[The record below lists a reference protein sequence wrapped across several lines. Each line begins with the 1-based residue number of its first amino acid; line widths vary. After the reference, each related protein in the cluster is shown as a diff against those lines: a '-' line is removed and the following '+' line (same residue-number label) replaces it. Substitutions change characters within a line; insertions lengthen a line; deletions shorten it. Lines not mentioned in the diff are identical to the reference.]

1 MRRLMRF
8 MGLAGWF
15 MFPIV
20 IERAGGGRRR
30 GRLTWG
36 YGNFAFGAT
45 GRAAV
50 LIVSDV
56 HAAFGALAETARRG
70 EPLLVLGDLLNFV
83 DYRTG
88 EGIAADVYGP
98 GHARSFIKNR
108 TVGDWD
114 ANRRLWRSANRG
126 REREM
131 ADRVR
136 AAVTDQYRRARRA
149 LAGSGAYVIF
159 GNVDWPE
166 EMRSIL
172 GEEVRWADGTV
183 AEIEGRKVGFAGG
196 GVPTPA
202 RARGEVAVE
211 EMAEKLDRLGRVDI
225 LCTHV
230 APSVAPLHRDVITG
244 TLERS
249 SAAVLDYLLTHRPAF
264 HFFGDIHQPQAV
276 AWRVGDTLC
285 RNVGY
290 FRATRRPVRH

>member
-1 MRRLMRF
+1 M
-8 MGLAGWF
+8 
-15 MFPIV
+15 
-20 IERAGGGRRR
+20 GRRCGEGGALSGR
-30 GRLTWG
+30 GRLPWG
-36 YGNFAFGAT
+36 YEHFPDD
-45 GRAAV
+45 GRFAV

-56 HAAFGALAETARRG
+56 HAAFSALAEAARRD

-98 GHARSFIKNR
+98 DHARSFIKNR
-108 TVGDWD
+108 TNGDWES
-114 ANRRLWRSANRG
+114 NRRLWRAANRG
-126 REREM
+126 REGEM
-131 ADRVR
+131 AERVR
-136 AAVTDQYRRARRA
+136 AAVTAQYRRARQA

-183 AEIEGRKVGFAGG
+183 AEIEGKRVGFAGG
-196 GVPTPA
+196 GVSTPA
-202 RARGEVAVE
+202 RARGEVAE
-211 EMAEKLDRLGRVDI
+211 EAMAAKLAGLGPVDI

-230 APSVAPLHRDVITG
+230 APAAAPLHRDVITG

-249 SAAVLDYLLTHRPAF
+249 SPAVLDYLLTHRPAF
-264 HFFGDIHQPQAV
+264 HYFGDIHQPQAV
-276 AWRVGDTLC
+276 TWRVGETTC

-290 FRATRRPVRH
+290 FRATRRPLRH